1 MTIIN
6 TTVII
11 QIILAIFSLIQ
22 FIKIKKISGNKL
34 YYHGKKT
41 FQDIYKMN
49 AIYLWP
55 NILFLYIAIL
65 FDKASKMP
73 DVILSI
79 SDWVI
84 VIGTKILV
92 IITLTIMIAISL
104 YMTTE
109 IKHLSPDDGI
119 GKQIRNLENNSDRRK
134 ASRFYLK
141 EVIVGLLVD
150 LTLLIQALFS

>member
-1 MTIIN
+1 
-6 TTVII
+6 
-11 QIILAIFSLIQ
+11 
-22 FIKIKKISGNKL
+22 
-34 YYHGKKT
+34 
-41 FQDIYKMN
+41 
-49 AIYLWP
+49 
-55 NILFLYIAIL
+55 
-65 FDKASKMP
+65 
-73 DVILSI
+73 
-79 SDWVI
+79 
-84 VIGTKILV
+84 
-92 IITLTIMIAISL
+92 MIAISL

>member
-34 YYHGKKT
+34 YYHGKKS

-49 AIYLWP
+49 AIYLRP

-92 IITLTIMIAISL
+92 IIT
-104 YMTTE
+104 
-109 IKHLSPDDGI
+109 
-119 GKQIRNLENNSDRRK
+119 
-134 ASRFYLK
+134 
-141 EVIVGLLVD
+141 
-150 LTLLIQALFS
+150 